1 MKNNIK
7 YILVICVFAASSI
20 FISCGDKHKEGDGH
34 NHGNTTENHTE
45 DDGHGH
51 EGHNHDR

>member
-7 YILVICVFAASSI
+7 YILVICVFAVSSI
-20 FISCGDKHKEGDGH
+20 FTSCGDKHKEGDGH

-45 DDGHGH
+45 DDGHGS
-51 EGHNHDR
+51 RRKCR